1 MRFSMPVMAVGLWMA
16 LSSAIAGEQS
26 PSAQAN
32 SQKTMEDMC
41 RETVCQH
48 NVHVLLKQKDGA
60 MFDRTFDVMP
70 GAVQPHWLAIL
81 AGQTLYI
88 EADKANGRLTD
99 FRVVEAVT
107 HPEKTLIVTLHQ
119 SDDGSML
126 LKVTNPFS
134 QSLKFN
140 MGMMPLDSDK
150 LLKTSSCPVMAGGS
164 SFESWPEPVFQ
175 VVLGNARF
183 IDADKGQVACN

>member
-1 MRFSMPVMAVGLWMA
+1 
-16 LSSAIAGEQS
+16 
-26 PSAQAN
+26 
-32 SQKTMEDMC
+32 
-41 RETVCQH
+41 
-48 NVHVLLKQKDGA
+48 
-60 MFDRTFDVMP
+60 
-70 GAVQPHWLAIL
+70 
-81 AGQTLYI
+81 
-88 EADKANGRLTD
+88 
-99 FRVVEAVT
+99 
-107 HPEKTLIVTLHQ
+107 
-119 SDDGSML
+119 ML

-183 IDADKGQVACN
+183 IDADKGQVACD